1 MATFKAL
8 MLEETDGK
16 VSSAIQDIDEAQL
29 PEGDVTVAVKYSTVN
44 YKDGMVINGLGRLVR
59 DYPHVSGVDFSG
71 VVEASDHPDYKPGD
85 EVELGVW
92 RDGQERVVKVTLSG
106 S

>member
-1 MATFKAL
+1 MPTFKGL

-16 VSSAIQDIDEAQL
+16 VSSSLQDIDDARL

-59 DYPHVSGVDFSG
+59 DYPHV
-71 VVEASDHPDYKPGD
+71 
-85 EVELGVW
+85 
-92 RDGQERVVKVTLSG
+92 
-106 S
+106 